1 MLVEVSVRVDAVDA
15 GDLAVAVV
23 VAQVLPPQAFV
34 VERVLVA
41 VRIRD
46 DDEPQ
51 LGVLEQPL
59 DRLVVRAPS
68 VDEVVQQPPIDLGA
82 DPLAGVLGRA
92 VENRRAAAV
101 GDVAGRL
108 SDLQREQFAPTVGVA
123 LRLDQLRLSL
133 ATACSS
139 SRMPLGSS
147 TIGRWCQ
154 PLSPSAAARCGLA
167 CPE

>member
-51 LGVLEQPL
+51 LRVL
-59 DRLVVRAPS
+59 
-68 VDEVVQQPPIDLGA
+68 
-82 DPLAGVLGRA
+82 
-92 VENRRAAAV
+92 
-101 GDVAGRL
+101 
-108 SDLQREQFAPTVGVA
+108 
-123 LRLDQLRLSL
+123 
-133 ATACSS
+133 
-139 SRMPLGSS
+139 
-147 TIGRWCQ
+147 
-154 PLSPSAAARCGLA
+154 
-167 CPE
+167 